1 MDSICFYPSILGEI
15 VIRNDGSSLTG
26 LYFADQRHLPEGV
39 LDLPKEENA
48 VTEKTKQWLDLYF
61 SGKNPDFTP
70 PLQLNGT
77 PFQKEVWK
85 ILQTIPYGQTRS
97 YKQIAEMFAAEK
109 GILRMSAQAVGSA
122 IGRNPISIIVPCHR
136 VIGSDGAL
144 TGYAGGTE
152 RKEKLL
158 QQESP
163 SVKTKKKR
171 IE

>member
-144 TGYAGGTE
+144 TGYAGGIE

>member
-77 PFQKEVWK
+77 SFQKEVWK

-109 GILRMSAQAVGSA
+109 GIQRMSAQAVGSA

-144 TGYAGGTE
+144 IGYAGGIE

-158 QQESP
+158 QQER
-163 SVKTKKKR
+163 VHL
-171 IE
+171 

>member
-48 VTEKTKQWLDLYF
+48 ATEKTKQWLDLYF

-144 TGYAGGTE
+144 TGYAGGIE

-158 QQESP
+158 QQER
-163 SVKTKKKR
+163 VHL
-171 IE
+171 

>member
-77 PFQKEVWK
+77 PFQKEIWK

-136 VIGSDGAL
+136 VIGSDGTL
-144 TGYAGGTE
+144 TGYAGGIE

-158 QQESP
+158 QQER
-163 SVKTKKKR
+163 VHL
-171 IE
+171 